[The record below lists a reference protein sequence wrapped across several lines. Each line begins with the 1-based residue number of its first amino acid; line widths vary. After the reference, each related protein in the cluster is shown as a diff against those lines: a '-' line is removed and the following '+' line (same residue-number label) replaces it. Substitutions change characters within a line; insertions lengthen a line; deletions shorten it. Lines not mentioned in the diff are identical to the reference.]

1 MRAQEEERER
11 SREERRV
18 VLSQSFEPPPV
29 RNIYI
34 WVGARAGGKCP
45 DPKIHQWKLVDY
57 CFLSLCAERWR
68 KKRKHSSSASFP
80 AFLPSW
86 RCNKA
91 ATAAQQH
98 PYLSARLVLLL
109 LLLLPP
115 PPHSDATQ
123 SAMLGCWEILRARL
137 CFASFLL
144 ALLCF

>member
-1 MRAQEEERER
+1 
-11 SREERRV
+11 

-29 RNIYI
+29 RYI
-34 WVGARAGGKCP
+34 WAGGKCP

-57 CFLSLCAERWR
+57 CFLSLCVERWR

-91 ATAAQQH
+91 ATAAAQQH
-98 PYLSARLVLLL
+98 PYLSARLALL

-115 PPHSDATQ
+115 PHRCSLSHSLAQ
-123 SAMLGCWEILRARL
+123 MQRRVLGNIARARAFVSPPFSL
-137 CFASFLL
+137 RSSAFNGFLYL
-144 ALLCF
+144 THKST

>member
-11 SREERRV
+11 TRAQSV
-18 VLSQSFEPPPV
+18 VLSQSFEP
-29 RNIYI
+29 
-34 WVGARAGGKCP
+34 GGRKCS

-57 CFLSLCAERWR
+57 CFLSLCRRWR

-98 PYLSARLVLLL
+98 PYLSARLAL

-115 PPHSDATQ
+115 PMLALSLTHSDATQ
-123 SAMLGCWEILRARL
+123 CDAAAGKYCARL
-137 CFASFLL
+137 CFASFLS
-144 ALLCF
+144 LCSSAFNGFLYLTHKST

>member
-1 MRAQEEERER
+1 
-11 SREERRV
+11 

-29 RNIYI
+29 RYI
-34 WVGARAGGKCP
+34 WAGGKCS

-57 CFLSLCAERWR
+57 CFLSLCVERWR

-91 ATAAQQH
+91 ATAAAQQH
-98 PYLSARLVLLL
+98 PYLSARLALL

-115 PPHSDATQ
+115 MLSHSLAQMQRRVLLGKYCARAFVSPPFSLRS
-123 SAMLGCWEILRARL
+123 SAFNG
-137 CFASFLL
+137 FLYL
-144 ALLCF
+144 THKST